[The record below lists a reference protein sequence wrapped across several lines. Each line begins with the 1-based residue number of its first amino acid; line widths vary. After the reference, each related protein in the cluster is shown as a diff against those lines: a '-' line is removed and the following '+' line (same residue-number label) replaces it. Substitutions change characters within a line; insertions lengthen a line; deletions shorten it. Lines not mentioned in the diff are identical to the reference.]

1 MSIPSSSRA
10 STSSATQYAP
20 RPESTEGHFNQE
32 NTTHAPSPQTYSL
45 ANLNADVLVQLMDWV
60 MRVDHSEASAHALR
74 RTSQYFNQIFTHYV
88 DHEYYKKFQEDTYLT
103 RSAEFVA
110 NYFPHAFSAH
120 GWERVES
127 LEQLKEK
134 IPQLGTFKSID
145 ETNYQRYLM
154 VDEKFFPVYDNQW
167 IEQFRDFKNKNLAIH
182 TCLGIRGLEVIK
194 KINEILLSKVSLQ
207 FFYCCNSSEMDD
219 PRFEHYLSEIFSSG
233 RMLGIEI
240 VRYREMGPSQKKFV
254 LDSMC
259 EYKKI
264 SYIRLEV
271 RQEDNILID
280 LAERWPEFRDI
291 QLVRSEFKRERIP
304 YSIDRNEL
312 TQLIEAIKTRHVQ
325 NLPPISIVLEKPDE
339 ENPANWIYRPFKL
352 NSNLKKLNLF
362 FSPEYGFSIEQ
373 KLVEEI
379 KKSIKA
385 QANTGADYRL
395 SSNSAWLSAFDID
408 DSIVED
414 DTSEGRDS
422 ILEADAGDDTD
433 SIVVSSASDGD
444 DSIVVS
450 SASDAEDSANHSN
463 EAEGKSAV
471 HADRD
476 RAPTSK
482 ARHKA
487 NKERSTADQPEK
499 RSAEITTQLKKS
511 NPAKEVD
518 RPTEDRQASSSK
530 ARKTKPM
537 KEAMASTEPKIKKR
551 DTCVIS

>member
-1 MSIPSSSRA
+1 MSIPSPNHSP
-10 STSSATQYAP
+10 TSSATQYAP
-20 RPESTEGHFNQE
+20 PPESTEEHFNQE
-32 NTTHAPSPQTYSL
+32 NTTHAPSLHTYSL
-45 ANLNADVLVQLMDWV
+45 ANLNSDVLVQLMDWV

-88 DHEYYKKFQEDTYLT
+88 DHGYYKKFLEDTYLQ

-110 NYFPHAFSAH
+110 NNFPHAFSVLAS
-120 GWERVES
+120 ERVES

-134 IPQLGTFKSID
+134 IPQLGTFKSYN

-154 VDEKFFPVYDNQW
+154 VDEKFLPAYDNQW
-167 IEQFRDFKNKNLAIH
+167 IEQFRGFKNKNLAIY
-182 TCLGIRGLEVIK
+182 TCLGIRGLEIIK
-194 KINEILLSKVSLQ
+194 KINEVLPSKVSLQ
-207 FFYCCNSSEMDD
+207 FLYCCNSSQMDD
-219 PRFEHYLSEIFSSG
+219 SRFEHYLSEIFSSG

-240 VRYREMGPSQKKFV
+240 VRYREMGPSQKKFL

-259 EYKKI
+259 EDKKI
-264 SYIRLEV
+264 SYIKFEV
-271 RQEDNILID
+271 RQVDNILID
-280 LAERWPEFRDI
+280 LAERWSEFRDI
-291 QLVRSEFKRERIP
+291 QLVRLDFERERFP
-304 YSIDRNEL
+304 YSIDRKEL

-339 ENPANWIYRPFKL
+339 ESPANWIYRPFKL

-362 FSPEYGFSIEQ
+362 FSPKYGFSIEQ

-385 QANTGADYRL
+385 QANTGADYSL

-433 SIVVSSASDGD
+433 SIVVSSASD
-444 DSIVVS
+444 S
-450 SASDAEDSANHSN
+450 EDSANQSN
-463 EAEGKSAV
+463 EADGKSAV

-482 ARHKA
+482 VRYKA
-487 NKERSTADQPEK
+487 NKDRSAADQPEK
-499 RSAEITTQLKKS
+499 RDAEITTQPKKLK
-511 NPAKEVD
+511 PAKKVD
-518 RPTEDRQASSSK
+518 RPTEDRQASRSK
-530 ARKTKPM
+530 ARKTKPV